1 MPDNRAFRIK
11 ITFTGAAA
19 FLPLLIFVLPGGLK
33 LVPIIAAAAAPALAI
48 LSFVLLAV
56 FSRSLKLTAEKE
68 GKVFSSL
75 FPEEYTAGKPINIE
89 RRFDTVGFYPGVN
102 INIYWKLRFG
112 PYKYNFTSYSSKG
125 AEKAV
130 IKIPVRGRWSIVSG
144 IAASDPFGFFK
155 FYFKSPSEG
164 IIHIFPDIRELSGNE
179 IPSADISGKSCIS
192 KRNDN
197 SDEKMERRAYF
208 PGDDPRKLDWKL
220 YARSGELMIKTGQE
234 NAPEKGKVRL
244 IALSPYSAGIVYF
257 TGKLFFRR
265 PVEFFYKLLDQILV
279 TTVKIEKELKE
290 SSMDVFS
297 LLPGEKR
304 WQETITLRR
313 AASCEI
319 QPFNTEQLPPGGEKL
334 WITAFP
340 GRPAV
345 NAAAAALEKGCRV
358 TLCFPESVFNSA
370 ADIKSGYK
378 TLLKSGSG
386 FSLKYR
392 LFEKFYI
399 KKLESVKTA
408 ATSGGID
415 VRII

>member
-1 MPDNRAFRIK
+1 MPDNKDFKIK

-19 FLPLLIFVLPGGLK
+19 FLPLLIFVLPGVFPLIP
-33 LVPIIAAAAAPALAI
+33 LIAAAAAPSLAF
-48 LSFVLLAV
+48 LSFILLAV
-56 FSRSLKLTAEKE
+56 FSRSLKHTAEKE
-68 GKVFSSL
+68 GKVFTSL
-75 FPEEYTAGKPINIE
+75 FPGEHAAGRSVEIN
-89 RRFDTVGFYPGVN
+89 RRFEHTGFYPGIRV
-102 INIYWKLRFG
+102 NIYWKLRFG
-112 PYKYNFTSYSSKG
+112 PYKYCFTSYSSNG

-130 IKIPVRGRWSIVSG
+130 INIPARGRWSIVSG

-164 IIHIFPDIRELSGNE
+164 VIYVFPETEEITGNE
-179 IPSADISGKSCIS
+179 IPAADASGKSCIS

-244 IALSPYSAGIVYF
+244 IALSPYSAGILYLS
-257 TGKLFFRR
+257 GKLFIRR

-279 TTVKIEKELKE
+279 TAVKIEKELKE
-290 SSMDVFS
+290 SSMDVLS
-297 LLPGEKR
+297 LLPGEKK
-304 WQETITLRR
+304 WQETITFRR

-319 QPFNTEQLPPGGEKL
+319 QPFNTEHFPPGGEKL
-334 WITAFP
+334 WITAIP
-340 GRPAV
+340 GKQAV
-345 NAAAAALEKGCRV
+345 NTAAAAAEKGCRV
-358 TLCFPESVFNSA
+358 TLCFPKSVFNSS
-370 ADIKSGYK
+370 ADVKPGYK
-378 TLLKSGSG
+378 TLLKSGGG

-392 LFEKFYI
+392 LLEKIYM

-408 ATSGGID
+408 AVSGGID